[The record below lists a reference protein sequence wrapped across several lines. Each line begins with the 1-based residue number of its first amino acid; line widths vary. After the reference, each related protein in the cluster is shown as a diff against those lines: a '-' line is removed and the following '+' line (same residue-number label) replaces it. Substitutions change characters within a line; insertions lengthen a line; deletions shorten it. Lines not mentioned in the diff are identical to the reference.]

1 MDVKP
6 SFSLKIKFD
15 SIREAK
21 VIYESIFLEHLD
33 SQVRSKCSMKLEE
46 DTLYLEGTADEL
58 SILKA
63 SVYSYL
69 RWIKVAENIYNLT
82 INENKN

>member
-15 SIREAK
+15 STKEAK
-21 VIYESIFLEHLD
+21 VVYESIFLEHLD
-33 SQVRSKCSMKLEE
+33 SQIKSKCVMKLEG
-46 DTLYLEGTADEL
+46 DTLYLEGAADEL

-82 INENKN
+82 RNENK